1 MEWKY
6 ANQTMKQLM
15 KLFYERT
22 NALEQFEWNNTPE
35 NAFMVIPTEED
46 KKVLEKVIIE
56 ISVFLYA
63 FAIATPEE
71 CVNDAKDSK
80 ELERFI
86 MDELGIRELN
96 PLLDKLLAY
105 AIIILLHT
113 VDDFSDVI
121 ANADAIE
128 SKLKLV
134 FDAIDRV
141 YVSES
146 KGKTFANA
154 DSLEKVDTT
163 NVEIGMVLKNY
174 NALCSLLNEKPAPS
188 GSNSRKAQKKRF
200 DRYLKLEKG
209 RGQKIVITDIYDE
222 PLPEEDGRKSGNRNI
237 YIKYIETIL
246 LKYIYYRKGQVC
258 YATRNQLWS
267 ILGMI
272 NNCYKKISAKILRTE
287 IEYSDVSDWEL
298 NQFYMRCNAKLN
310 TILFTAL
317 NNLSN
322 RSLIAYEVQTMIVVP
337 DPEKGVSKHYV
348 ADDSEIRKILS
359 VERSVLNA
367 MNLESKSHA
376 ACLMKL
382 SEFYDTVNRKL
393 FELYGWERKYERLKI
408 IFNEKDI
415 KDAITKN
422 EYELQMIYLNEIVID
437 AIDKNAQ
444 TVVDNR
450 LKKALLEYDEY
461 LSEWKANNW
470 GKPPRMEEIGEI
482 FTYPKY
488 YVDIQRKLSQKFLS
502 IKPTEEK
509 KPVFDRELEELF
521 ANLGVE

>member
-1 MEWKY
+1 MPTKKDY
-6 ANQTMKQLM
+6 K
-15 KLFYERT
+15 KLET
-22 NALEQFEWNNTPE
+22 VVVNVALYLE
-35 NAFMVIPTEED
+35 AFDVVAQED
-46 KKVLEKVIIE
+46 K
-56 ISVFLYA
+56 
-63 FAIATPEE
+63 
-71 CVNDAKDSK
+71 VND
-80 ELERFI
+80 LEYPEQI
-86 MDELGIRELN
+86 YDV
-96 PLLDKLLAY
+96 LLDECELRDLNSWLDKVLAY
-105 AIIILLHT
+105 AVLMLINSNKKLSNDEDYVYALGDNIKIVLEAT
-113 VDDFSDVI
+113 SRMV
-121 ANADAIE
+121 NE
-128 SKLKLV
+128 SKV
-134 FDAIDRV
+134 VENEPTIQNQAI
-141 YVSES
+141 
-146 KGKTFANA
+146 G
-154 DSLEKVDTT
+154 VDTSRA
-163 NVEIGMVLKNY
+163 EIGMVLKNY

-222 PLPEEDGRKSGNRNI
+222 PLPEEDGRKMGNRNI

-272 NNCYKKISAKILRTE
+272 NNCYKKISAKMLRME
-287 IEYSDVSDWEL
+287 IEYSNVTDWEL

-337 DPEKGVSKHYV
+337 DYEKGVSKHYV
-348 ADDSEIRKILS
+348 ADDNEIRKILS

-393 FELYGWERKYERLKI
+393 FELYKWERKYERLKI

-461 LSEWKANNW
+461 LTEWKSNNW
-470 GKPPRMEEIGEI
+470 GKPPKLEEIEEI

-488 YVDIQRKLSQKFLS
+488 YVDIQRKLSQKFLC
-502 IKPTEEK
+502 IKPTEKK
-509 KPVFDRELEELF
+509 KPFFDRELEELF
-521 ANLGVE
+521 VNLGVE

>member
-1 MEWKY
+1 MPTK
-6 ANQTMKQLM
+6 KDFK
-15 KLFYERT
+15 KLEEAVINVGLYL
-22 NALEQFEWNNTPE
+22 A
-35 NAFMVIPTEED
+35 AFDFLTEKD
-46 KKVLEKVIIE
+46 K
-56 ISVFLYA
+56 
-63 FAIATPEE
+63 
-71 CVNDAKDSK
+71 VNDSEYPEQINDVLLNEF
-80 ELERFI
+80 ELS
-86 MDELGIRELN
+86 GLN
-96 PLLDKLLAY
+96 PLLDKVLAY
-105 AIIILLHT
+105 AILMFISSSRKL
-113 VDDFSDVI
+113 
-121 ANADAIE
+121 ANEEAY
-128 SKLKLV
+128 
-134 FDAIDRV
+134 V
-141 YVSES
+141 YVL
-146 KGKTFANA
+146 GDN
-154 DSLEKVDTT
+154 LEKVLQATLKFSKETESIKNKYTNQAIGEVDTT
-163 NVEIGMVLKNY
+163 NVEVGMVLKNY
-174 NALCSLLNEKPAPS
+174 NALCCQLNEKPAPP

-272 NNCYKKISAKILRTE
+272 NNSYKKISAKILRTE
-287 IEYSDVSDWEL
+287 IEYCDVTDWEL

-337 DPEKGVSKHYV
+337 DQEKGVSRHYV

-359 VERSVLNA
+359 VERSVLNI

-393 FELYGWERKYERLKI
+393 LELYGWERKYERLKI

-450 LKKALLEYDEY
+450 LKKALLEYEEY
-461 LSEWKANNW
+461 LTEWKSNNW
-470 GKPPRMEEIGEI
+470 GRPPRMEELEEI

-509 KPVFDRELEELF
+509 KPFFDRELEELF
-521 ANLGVE
+521 VNLGVE